1 MLFAIMN
8 LCLSVLIISGTIVVG
23 MSCAYICKE
32 IKEDLK
38 IR

>member
-1 MLFAIMN
+1 MLFAVMK
-8 LCLSVLIISGTIVVG
+8 LCLSALLISVTVLVG
-23 MSCAYICKE
+23 MCCAYICKE